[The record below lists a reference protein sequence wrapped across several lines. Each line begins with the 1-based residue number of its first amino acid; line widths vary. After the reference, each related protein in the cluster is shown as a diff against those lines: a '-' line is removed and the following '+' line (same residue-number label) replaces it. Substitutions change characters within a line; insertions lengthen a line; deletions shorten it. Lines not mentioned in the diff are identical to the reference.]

1 MKITVN
7 NNVFTEAGWSVYKE
21 IGTLDLYTEAS
32 LTEIITM
39 LGNHPI
45 ISVYDDNDELLSMWS
60 TSSVK
65 SISEEYIRERRR
77 ITVQVDATILT
88 DNAEEVINTNI
99 DNSIDSI
106 LELAEIIDE
115 MDTTIENN
123 TNSIER
129 INTDLES
136 LNTQVFNLQSTVNNI
151 PANLNTQLNTIVQT
165 CNSLADRIAN
175 LENRLT

>member
-7 NNVFTEAGWSVYKE
+7 DNVFTEAGWSVYKE

-32 LTEIITM
+32 LMEIITM

-65 SISEEYIRERRR
+65 SISDEYIRERRR
-77 ITVQVDATILT
+77 VTVQVDATILT
-88 DNAEEVINTNI
+88 DKTEEAINTNI
-99 DNSIDSI
+99 DNNIDSI
-106 LELAEIIDE
+106 FELAEIINE
-115 MDTTIENN
+115 MDSTIENN
-123 TNSIER
+123 TNSIEK
-129 INTDLES
+129 INTDLGS
-136 LNTQVFNLQSTVNNI
+136 LNTQVFNLQSIVNNL
-151 PANLNTQLNTIVQT
+151 PADLNTQLNTIIQT
-165 CNSLADRIAN
+165 YNSLADRIAN